1 MVFFLFD
8 AFFLVLIL
16 RIHDFSRLSTVK
28 WTGAKSAVH
37 SEACNSFIPTTSVN
51 RMRWGR
57 LGIIHTGAERCWPC
71 AAKE

>member
-1 MVFFLFD
+1 
-8 AFFLVLIL
+8 
-16 RIHDFSRLSTVK
+16 VK

-51 RMRWGR
+51 RMRWGG
-57 LGIIHTGAERCWPC
+57 LGIIHTGAQRWWPC